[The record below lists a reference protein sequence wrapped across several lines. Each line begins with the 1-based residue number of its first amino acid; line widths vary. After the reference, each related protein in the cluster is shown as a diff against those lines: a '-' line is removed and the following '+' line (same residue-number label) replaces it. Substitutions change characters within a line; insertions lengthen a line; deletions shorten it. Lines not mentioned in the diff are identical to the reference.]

1 MLRGI
6 PVLKIPFQLTAFLPP
21 RMFES
26 MVIHCYGATSRETC
40 LVYQFASNFLL
51 LVTWFEWTLSWRFLF
66 SVLRSSLERLKRECH
81 WLRAVSWQLCGQ
93 CKLCP
98 GRVDPETKKCYWHQ
112 TTDCLHDDCAHYVP
126 VNSSPF
132 CCAYAKGPDFRISQT
147 WIQVLK
153 QTSLVSYL
161 FWSCSIFFL
170 LFGLIGSLRKLST
183 FRHATTGFPVK
194 WRLRNERRN
203 SILITRHYPDLGSGS
218 DWLCREGYL
227 LQPIKSTTQIWVVTR
242 HQYGISAV
250 VPQTSFRVENSDGV
264 A

>member
-26 MVIHCYGATSRETC
+26 MVIHCFGATSREMC
-40 LVYQFASNFLL
+40 LVYQFATNLLL
-51 LVTWFEWTLSWRFLF
+51 LVTWFEWILSRCFLY
-66 SVLRSSLERLKRECH
+66 SVLRSSLDKLKRECH

-147 WIQVLK
+147 WIQVLR
-153 QTSLVSYL
+153 QASLVSYL
-161 FWSCSIFFL
+161 FWSCSIFS
-170 LFGLIGSLRKLST
+170 LFDLIGSRCH
-183 FRHATTGFPVK
+183 RWFPHEMTSEK
-194 WRLRNERRN
+194 RAQKFHTDDASLPR
-203 SILITRHYPDLGSGS
+203 SG
-218 DWLCREGYL
+218 
-227 LQPIKSTTQIWVVTR
+227 
-242 HQYGISAV
+242 
-250 VPQTSFRVENSDGV
+250 
-264 A
+264 